1 MGGKMERYQP
11 NEHFEI
17 TDEGNE
23 AALTELWET
32 VEKEPDLAFVDEI
45 LAHFPGSRV
54 ALVGGIVRDGL
65 LGLPCKD
72 YDLVVEG
79 IPSEQ
84 GKSPITVLSDFLI
97 SSGLGRANQVESRAY
112 GVIKFTPN
120 GSKEQID
127 IALPRTEKYEPG
139 MMAKHAEVETD
150 GVTLEQ
156 DFSRRD
162 YTMNAL
168 GMDMKSG
175 ALIDPYGGVDD
186 LKNGVVRAVGDPT
199 ERFNEDPSRILRGLR
214 FAAKFGFDI
223 DPATEQAMKEQ
234 SGQILETFEA
244 NGETKTRVAFETI
257 GKEFAS
263 AMKQDPAKTVEL
275 YDRVGLLEKI
285 LPEVAKLKGCEQS
298 PSYHSEG
305 DAYVHTMLVMK
316 NIEKLSL
323 EPEIEE
329 IMPTV
334 PLSVKLAACFHDLG
348 KPDTV
353 FRDERG
359 LHFYDHEALSTTIT
373 QQICSRLK
381 LHMEKDLS
389 ETVSWLVQNH
399 MRMHKFLEMRP
410 EKQKQ
415 LARDPRFT
423 SLLLLSYA
431 DASSS
436 LRPDG
441 SVDVDFVKNALAK
454 FHEVE
459 EEAAAGKPPVIIA
472 GNEIIN
478 IIKNTLPAFDP
489 KRQGSLIGKIKNQ
502 INDLYD
508 SGAISTK
515 EEAVALATK
524 MVEKEL

>member
-1 MGGKMERYQP
+1 MERYQP

-17 TDEGNE
+17 TDEGSE
-23 AALTELWET
+23 AALSELWQT
-32 VEKEPDLAFVDEI
+32 VEKEPDLTFVSEI

-79 IPSEQ
+79 IPSEEN
-84 GKSPITVLSDFLI
+84 KTPITVLSDFLV
-97 SSGLGRANQVESRAY
+97 SSGLGQAYQARSRAY
-112 GVIKFTPN
+112 AVIKFTPT
-120 GSKEQID
+120 GSKEQMD

-150 GVTLEQ
+150 GVTLEE

-162 YTMNAL
+162 YTINAL
-168 GMDMKSG
+168 GMDMKTG
-175 ALIDPYGGVDD
+175 ELIDPYGGVED

-199 ERFNEDPSRILRGLR
+199 QRFNEDPSRIPRGLR

-234 SGQILETFEA
+234 SGQILETFEL
-244 NGETKTRVAFETI
+244 NGETKTRVAWQTI

-263 AMKQDPAKTVEL
+263 SMKQDPATTIEL

-316 NIEKLSL
+316 NLEKLSL

-329 IMPTV
+329 IVPTV

-359 LHFYDHEALSTTIT
+359 LHFYEHENLSTTIT
-373 QQICSRLK
+373 QQICSRLE

-389 ETVSWLVQNH
+389 ETISWLVENH
-399 MRMHKFLEMRP
+399 MRMHKFGEMRP

-415 LARDPRFT
+415 LARDPRFP

-441 SVDVDFVKNALAK
+441 SVDVDYVEGALAK
-454 FHEVE
+454 IHEVR
-459 EEAAAGKPPVIIA
+459 EEAAEGKPTVIIA
-472 GNEIIN
+472 GNEIID
-478 IIKNTLPAFDP
+478 IIKTTLPAFDS
-489 KRQGSLIGKIKNQ
+489 KRQGRLIGKIKNE

-515 EEAVALATK
+515 EEAIALARK
-524 MVEKEL
+524 LVKKEL

>member
-1 MGGKMERYQP
+1 MERYQP

-17 TDEGNE
+17 TDEGSE
-23 AALTELWET
+23 AALSELWQT
-32 VEKEPDLAFVDEI
+32 VEKEPELTFVDEI
-45 LAHFPGSRV
+45 LSHFPGSRV

-79 IPSEQ
+79 IPSQED
-84 GKSPITVLSDFLI
+84 KVPITVLSDFLI
-97 SSGLGRANQVESRAY
+97 STGLGRANQVESRAY
-112 GVIKFTPN
+112 GVIKFTLN
-120 GSKEQID
+120 GSDEQID
-127 IALPRTEKYEPG
+127 IALPRTEKYEAG
-139 MMAKHAEVETD
+139 MMAKHAQVETKD
-150 GVTLEQ
+150 ITLEQ

-162 YTMNAL
+162 YTINAL
-168 GMDMKSG
+168 GLDMENG
-175 ALIDPYGGVDD
+175 ELIDPYGGVDD
-186 LKNGVVRAVGDPT
+186 IKNGIVRAVGDPT

-214 FAAKFGFDI
+214 FATKFGFDI
-223 DPATEQAMKEQ
+223 DLATEQAMKEQ
-234 SGQILETFEA
+234 AGQILETFEV

-257 GKEFAS
+257 GKEFANT
-263 AMKQDPAKTVEL
+263 MKQDPAITIEL
-275 YDRVGLLEKI
+275 YDRVGLLEKL
-285 LPEVAKLKGCEQS
+285 LPEVAKLKGTEQS

-316 NIEKLSL
+316 NLEKLSL

-329 IMPTV
+329 IMPTI

-359 LHFYDHEALSTTIT
+359 LHFYDHENLSASIT
-373 QQICSRLK
+373 QQICFRLK

-389 ETVSWLVQNH
+389 ETVVWLVQNH
-399 MRMHKFLEMRP
+399 MRMHKFDEMRP

-415 LARDPRFT
+415 LARDPRFP
-423 SLLLLSYA
+423 SLLFLSYA

-441 SVDVDFVKNALAK
+441 SVEVGYVKNALAR

-459 EEAAAGKPPVIIA
+459 EEAAVGKPSVIIA

-478 IIKNTLPAFDP
+478 IIRNTLPAFDS
-489 KRQGSLIGKIKNQ
+489 KRQGSLIGKIKNE

-508 SGAISTK
+508 SGTISTK
-515 EEAVALATK
+515 EEALALASK
-524 MVEKEL
+524 LVEKEL

>member
-1 MGGKMERYQP
+1 MERYQP

-23 AALTELWET
+23 AALSELWQT
-32 VEKEPDLAFVDEI
+32 VEKEPDLAFVSEI

-79 IPSEQ
+79 IPSEE
-84 GKSPITVLSDFLI
+84 GKAPITVLSDFLL

-150 GVTLEQ
+150 GVTLEE

-162 YTMNAL
+162 YTINAL
-168 GMDMKSG
+168 GMDMKTG
-175 ALIDPYGGVDD
+175 ELIDPYGGVED
-186 LKNGVVRAVGDPT
+186 LKNGIVRAVGDPK
-199 ERFNEDPSRILRGLR
+199 ERFDEDPSRILRGLR

-234 SGQILETFEA
+234 GGQILETFEV
-244 NGETKTRVAFETI
+244 NGETKTRVASETI
-257 GKEFAS
+257 GKEFANS
-263 AMKQDPAKTVEL
+263 MKQDPATTIEL

-285 LPEVAKLKGCEQS
+285 LPEVARLKGCEQS

-305 DAYVHTMLVMK
+305 DAFVHTMLVMK
-316 NIEKLSL
+316 NLEKLSL

-329 IMPTV
+329 IVPTV

-359 LHFYDHEALSTTIT
+359 LHFYDHENLSTTIT

-399 MRMHKFLEMRP
+399 MRVINFDEMGLG
-410 EKQKQ
+410 KQKQ
-415 LARDPRFT
+415 LARDQRFPL
-423 SLLLLSYA
+423 LLLLSYA

-441 SVDVDFVKNALAK
+441 SVEVGYVKNALAK
-454 FHEVE
+454 IHEVE
-459 EEAAAGKPPVIIA
+459 EETVAGKPPVIIT

-478 IIKNTLPAFDP
+478 IINNTLPNFDY
-489 KRQGSLIGKIKNQ
+489 KRQGTLIGKIKNE

-508 SGAISTK
+508 SGTISTK
-515 EEAVALATK
+515 EEALALAAK
-524 MVEKEL
+524 MIEKEL

>member
-1 MGGKMERYQP
+1 MERYQP

-17 TDEGNE
+17 TDEGNK
-23 AALTELWET
+23 AALSELWQS
-32 VEKEPDLAFVDEI
+32 VENKAELAFVQDI
-45 LAHFPGSRV
+45 LSHFPGTRV

-79 IPSEQ
+79 IPSEDD
-84 GKSPITVLSDFLI
+84 KPPITVLSDFLI

-120 GSKEQID
+120 DSREQID

-139 MMAKHAEVETD
+139 MMAKHAEVETE
-150 GVTLEQ
+150 GITLEQ

-162 YTMNAL
+162 FTINAL
-168 GMDMKSG
+168 GMDMENG
-175 ALIDPYGGVDD
+175 ELIDPYGGVDD
-186 LKNGVVRAVGDPT
+186 LKNGMVRAVEDPT
-199 ERFNEDPSRILRGLR
+199 ERFSEDPSRILRGVR
-214 FAAKFGFDI
+214 FAAKFGFEI

-234 SGQILETFEA
+234 AGQILETFEV
-244 NGETKTRVAFETI
+244 NGETKTRVAYETI
-257 GKEFAS
+257 GKEFANS
-263 AMKQDPAKTVEL
+263 MKQDPARTIEL
-275 YDRVGLLEKI
+275 YDRIGLLKKI

-298 PSYHSEG
+298 PSHHSEG
-305 DAYVHTMLVMK
+305 DAYAHTMLVMK
-316 NIEKLSL
+316 NLEKLSL
-323 EPEIEE
+323 ESEIEE
-329 IMPTV
+329 ILPTI

-359 LHFYDHEALSTTIT
+359 LHFYDHESLSTTIT

-389 ETVSWLVQNH
+389 ETISWLVQNH
-399 MRMHKFLEMRP
+399 MRMHKFGEMRP

-415 LARDPRFT
+415 LARDPRFP

-441 SVDVDFVKNALAK
+441 SVDVDYVEGALAK
-454 FHEVE
+454 IHEVM
-459 EEAAAGKPPVIIA
+459 EEAAEGKPIVIIA

-478 IIKNTLPAFDP
+478 IIKNISPSFDS
-489 KRQGSLIGKIKNQ
+489 KNQGRLIGKIKNE

-515 EEAVALATK
+515 VEAITLATR
-524 MVEKEL
+524 MVEKRL